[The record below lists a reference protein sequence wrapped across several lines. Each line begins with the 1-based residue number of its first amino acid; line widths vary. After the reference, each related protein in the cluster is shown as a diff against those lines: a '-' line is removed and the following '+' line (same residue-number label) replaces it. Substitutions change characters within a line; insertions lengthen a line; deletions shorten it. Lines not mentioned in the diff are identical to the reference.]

1 MYTASRLRLQVEL
14 AVASQVANTLAQT
27 KYRHRVFG
35 ASTSATNSTCITF
48 PGKQNHKKPISA
60 RSR

>member
-35 ASTSATNSTCITF
+35 ASTSPTNST
-48 PGKQNHKKPISA
+48 
-60 RSR
+60 